1 MSNAKG
7 LDKPHAIQYGM
18 GLNTVMWV
26 FKPKNADPVLRI
38 AHRTKVT
45 APSVLP
51 GEVVVISHPDLDAV
65 AAESLV
71 RAKPSAV
78 INCAPFVT
86 GKYPNQGPDILL
98 SADVA
103 IFEADVNILEVATD
117 RSSCRIRDGVLEVT
131 GLDPIP
137 IRQLTRADVAS
148 SLSDARK
155 NLDCEL
161 DAFVRNT
168 MSYLGRDSE
177 RTLLLD
183 PVIPPDVKTD
193 FFDKPTVVAVRGN
206 RYREDLRLLANFF
219 ADAKPL
225 IIAVDGAADELISI
239 GLVPNVIL
247 GDMDSVSDRSLRC
260 GAELIVH
267 AYASNTQPVTA
278 PGAVR
283 CKSLGLPYMTFPVA
297 GTSEDAALL
306 LAYELGAK
314 LIVAVGTHTHMEDF
328 LDKGRKG
335 MASTFLV
342 RLKVGG
348 RLVDAKGVSSLM
360 SINQPMVPSLLV
372 LVLAALFPVV
382 VLLLLTPAGQILSRS
397 LVLVYKAFTA

>member
-1 MSNAKG
+1 MGELQKILSG
-7 LDKPHAIQYGM
+7 FRPHS
-18 GLNTVMWV
+18 T
-26 FKPKNADPVLRI
+26 DPIIRI

-45 APSVLP
+45 APTVLP
-51 GEVVVISHPDLDAV
+51 GEIVLIAHPDLDSV
-65 AAESLV
+65 AAEGLV
-71 RAKPSAV
+71 RAKPAAI

-86 GKYPNQGPDILL
+86 GKYPNQGPKVLL
-98 SADVA
+98 SAGIPIYESDT
-103 IFEADVNILEVATD
+103 NILHSIPD
-117 RSSCRIRDGVLEVT
+117 RSSGRFEASNLVVVGIGTFALKTVSEADINVL
-131 GLDPIP
+131 L
-137 IRQLTRADVAS
+137 AS
-148 SLSDARK
+148 ARE
-155 NLDCEL
+155 NLDSEL

-168 MSYLGRDSE
+168 LTYLERDSE

-183 PVIPPDVKTD
+183 PIIPPDVKTD
-193 FFDKPTVVAVRGN
+193 FFDKPAVVAVRGN

-225 IIAVDGAADELISI
+225 IIAVDGAADERLSI
-239 GLVPNVIL
+239 GLVPDVIL

-267 AYASNTQPVTA
+267 AYASSSQPVAA
-278 PGAVR
+278 PGASR
-283 CKSLGLPYMTFPVA
+283 CQSLGLPYMTFPVA

-328 LDKGRKG
+328 LDKGRRG

-342 RLKVGG
+342 RLKVGS

-360 SINQPMVPSLLV
+360 SMNQPIGPSLLL
-372 LVLAALFPVV
+372 LVSAALFPVI

-397 LVLVYKAFTA
+397 LLLVYKAFTA

>member
-1 MSNAKG
+1 
-7 LDKPHAIQYGM
+7 
-18 GLNTVMWV
+18 
-26 FKPKNADPVLRI
+26 
-38 AHRTKVT
+38 
-45 APSVLP
+45 VLP

-71 RAKPSAV
+71 RARPSAV

-98 SADVA
+98 GAGIP
-103 IFEADVNILEVATD
+103 IFEADVNILDVVVD
-117 RSSCRIRDGVLEVT
+117 RSTCRIQDGVLEVT
-131 GLDPIP
+131 GNDPFRLRHI
-137 IRQLTRADVAS
+137 TRSDVAL

-155 NLDCEL
+155 NLDSEL

-183 PVIPPDVKTD
+183 PVIPPDVKTN
-193 FFDKPTVVAVRGN
+193 FFDQPTVVAVRGN
-206 RYREDLRLLANFF
+206 RYREDLRLLARFF

-225 IIAVDGAADELISI
+225 IIAVDGAADELISM

-267 AYASNTQPVTA
+267 AYASTTQPVTA

-283 CKSLGLPYMTFPVA
+283 CQSLGLPYMTFPVA

-342 RLKVGG
+342 RLKVGS

-360 SINQPMVPSLLV
+360 SMNQPMVPSLLV
-372 LVLAALFPVV
+372 LVLAALFPVI

>member
-1 MSNAKG
+1 MLYNEKMG
-7 LDKPHAIQYGM
+7 ELQKMFGGFRPHNI
-18 GLNTVMWV
+18 
-26 FKPKNADPVLRI
+26 DPIIRI

-45 APSVLP
+45 APTVLP
-51 GEVVVISHPDLDAV
+51 GEIVLIAHPDLDSV
-65 AAESLV
+65 AAEGLV
-71 RAKPSAV
+71 RAKPAAI

-86 GKYPNQGPDILL
+86 GKYPNQGPKVLL
-98 SADVA
+98 SAGIPIYESDTNLLDS
-103 IFEADVNILEVATD
+103 IPD
-117 RSSCRIRDGVLEVT
+117 RSSGRFEASNLVVGGVGSFALRSVSEV
-131 GLDPIP
+131 DIN
-137 IRQLTRADVAS
+137 VALAS
-148 SLSDARK
+148 ARE
-155 NLDCEL
+155 NLDSEL

-168 MSYLGRDSE
+168 LTYLERDSE

-183 PVIPPDVKTD
+183 PIIPPDVKTD
-193 FFDKPTVVAVRGN
+193 FFDKPAVVAVRGN

-225 IIAVDGAADELISI
+225 IIAVDGAADELLSI
-239 GLVPNVIL
+239 GLVPDVIL

-267 AYASNTQPVTA
+267 AYASSSQPVAA
-278 PGAVR
+278 PGASR
-283 CKSLGLPYMTFPVA
+283 CQQLGLPFMTFPVA

-328 LDKGRKG
+328 LDKGRRG

-342 RLKVGG
+342 RLKVGS

-360 SINQPMVPSLLV
+360 SMNQPIGPSLLL
-372 LVLAALFPVV
+372 LVSAALFPVI

-397 LVLVYKAFTA
+397 LLLVYKAFTA

>member
-1 MSNAKG
+1 MGFLHKVMRF
-7 LDKPHAIQYGM
+7 LKPH
-18 GLNTVMWV
+18 
-26 FKPKNADPVLRI
+26 NAAPVLRI

-71 RAKPSAV
+71 RARPSAV

-98 SADVA
+98 AA
-103 IFEADVNILEVATD
+103 GIPIFEADVNIIDMVVD
-117 RSSCRIRDGVLEVT
+117 RSTCRIQDGVLEVT
-131 GLDPIP
+131 GSDPVRLRHI
-137 IRQLTRADVAS
+137 TRADVS
-148 SLSDARK
+148 LSLSDARK
-155 NLDCEL
+155 NLDSEL

-183 PVIPPDVKTD
+183 PVIPPDVKTN

-206 RYREDLRLLANFF
+206 RYREDLRLLARFF

-225 IIAVDGAADELISI
+225 IIAVDGAADELISM

-267 AYASNTQPVTA
+267 AYASNTHPVTA

-283 CKSLGLPYMTFPVA
+283 CQSLGLPYMTFPVA

-342 RLKVGG
+342 RLKVGSC
-348 RLVDAKGVSSLM
+348 LVDAKGVSSLM
-360 SINQPMVPSLLV
+360 SMNQPMLPSLLV
-372 LVLAALFPVV
+372 LVLAALFPVI
-382 VLLLLTPAGQILSRS
+382 VLLLLTPAGQIMSRS

>member
-1 MSNAKG
+1 MLYNDA
-7 LDKPHAIQYGM
+7 M
-18 GLNTVMWV
+18 GELQKILSGFRPQNI
-26 FKPKNADPVLRI
+26 DPVIRI

-45 APSVLP
+45 APTVLA
-51 GEVVVISHPDLDAV
+51 GEIVVIGHPDLDSV
-65 AAESLV
+65 AAEGLV
-71 RAKPSAV
+71 RVRPSAI

-86 GKYPNQGPDILL
+86 GKYPNQGPVVLL
-98 SADVA
+98 SAG
-103 IFEADVNILEVATD
+103 IPLFESDRNILESIPD
-117 RSSCRIRDGVLEVT
+117 RSRGRIEADNLVVGGTGSFALRSVSEVDIN
-131 GLDPIP
+131 LA
-137 IRQLTRADVAS
+137 LAN
-148 SLSDARK
+148 ARE
-155 NLDCEL
+155 NLDSEL

-168 MSYLGRDSE
+168 LTYLERDSE

-193 FFDKPTVVAVRGN
+193 FFDKPTVVAVRGS

-225 IIAVDGAADELISI
+225 IIAVDGAADELISM
-239 GLVPNVIL
+239 GLVPHVIL

-267 AYASNTQPVTA
+267 AYASTSEPVAA
-278 PGAVR
+278 PGALR
-283 CKSLGLPYMTFPVA
+283 CQQLGLPYMTFPVA

-328 LDKGRKG
+328 LDKGRGG

-342 RLKVGG
+342 RLKVGN

-360 SINQPMVPSLLV
+360 SMNQPIGPSLLL
-372 LVLAALFPVV
+372 LVSAALFPVV

-397 LVLVYKAFTA
+397 LLLVYKAFTA

>member
-1 MSNAKG
+1 MLYNESMGELKKILNG
-7 LDKPHAIQYGM
+7 FRPHS
-18 GLNTVMWV
+18 T
-26 FKPKNADPVLRI
+26 DPVIRI

-45 APSVLP
+45 APTVLP
-51 GEVVVISHPDLDAV
+51 GEIVLIAHADLDSV
-65 AAESLV
+65 AAEGLA
-71 RAKPSAV
+71 RAKPSAI
-78 INCAPFVT
+78 INCSPFVT
-86 GKYPNQGPDILL
+86 GKYPNQGPKVLL
-98 SADVA
+98 SAGIP
-103 IFEADVNILEVATD
+103 IFESDTNILDSIPD
-117 RSSCRIRDGVLEVT
+117 RSSGRFEASHLVVSGIGSFALRSVSEV
-131 GLDPIP
+131 DIN
-137 IRQLTRADVAS
+137 VALAS
-148 SLSDARK
+148 ARE
-155 NLDCEL
+155 NLDSEL

-168 MSYLGRDSE
+168 LTYLERDSE

-183 PVIPPDVKTD
+183 PIIPPDVKTD
-193 FFDKPTVVAVRGN
+193 FFDKPVVVAVRGN

-225 IIAVDGAADELISI
+225 IIAVDGAADELLSI
-239 GLVPNVIL
+239 GLVPDVIL

-267 AYASNTQPVTA
+267 AYASSSQPVAA
-278 PGAVR
+278 PGASR
-283 CKSLGLPYMTFPVA
+283 CQQLGLPFMTFPVA

-328 LDKGRKG
+328 LDKGRRG

-342 RLKVGG
+342 RLKVGS

-360 SINQPMVPSLLV
+360 SMNQPIGPSLLL
-372 LVLAALFPVV
+372 LVSAALFPVI

-397 LVLVYKAFTA
+397 LLLVYKAFTA

>member
-1 MSNAKG
+1 MG
-7 LDKPHAIQYGM
+7 LLHKVKRFLKPH
-18 GLNTVMWV
+18 
-26 FKPKNADPVLRI
+26 NAAPVLRI

-71 RAKPSAV
+71 RARPSAV

-98 SADVA
+98 GAGIP
-103 IFEADVNILEVATD
+103 IFEADVNILDVVVD
-117 RSSCRIRDGVLEVT
+117 RSTCRIQDGVLEVT
-131 GLDPIP
+131 GNDPFRLRHI
-137 IRQLTRADVAS
+137 TRSDVAL

-155 NLDCEL
+155 NLDSEL

-183 PVIPPDVKTD
+183 PVIPPDVKTN
-193 FFDKPTVVAVRGN
+193 FFDQPTVVAVRGN
-206 RYREDLRLLANFF
+206 RYREDLRLLARFF

-225 IIAVDGAADELISI
+225 IIAVDGAADELISM

-267 AYASNTQPVTA
+267 AYASTTQPVTA

-283 CKSLGLPYMTFPVA
+283 CQSLGLPYMTFPVA

-342 RLKVGG
+342 RLKVGS

-360 SINQPMVPSLLV
+360 SMNQPMVPSLLV
-372 LVLAALFPVV
+372 LVLAALFPVI

>member
-1 MSNAKG
+1 MLYNTA
-7 LDKPHAIQYGM
+7 M
-18 GLNTVMWV
+18 GVMQKVMV
-26 FKPKNADPVLRI
+26 FFRASSTGPTIRI

-45 APSVLP
+45 APTVKA
-51 GEVVVISHPDLDAV
+51 GEVVIISHADLDSV
-65 AAESLV
+65 AAESLC

-78 INCAPFVT
+78 INCSKFIT
-86 GKYPNQGPDILL
+86 GKYPNQGPSILL
-98 SADVA
+98 DAGIP
-103 IFEADVNILEVATD
+103 IFESDCNLLDIVPDRASGRVDSYDLIVNGLGRFAIRELSTDDV
-117 RSSCRIRDGVLEVT
+117 
-131 GLDPIP
+131 
-137 IRQLTRADVAS
+137 
-148 SLSDARK
+148 SLALCHARE
-155 NLDCEL
+155 NLDSEL

-168 MSYLGRDSE
+168 LSYLERDTE

-183 PVIPPDVKTD
+183 PIIPPDVKTN
-193 FFDKPTVVAVRGN
+193 FFDNPVVVAVRGN

-219 ADAKPL
+219 ADARPL
-225 IIAVDGAADELISI
+225 IIAVDGAADELLSI

-247 GDMDSVSDRSLRC
+247 GDMDSVSDKALRC

-267 AYASNTQPVTA
+267 AYASTSQPVTA

-283 CKSLGLPYMTFPVA
+283 CQNLGLRYMTFPVA

-306 LAYELGAK
+306 LAYEMGAK

-335 MASTFLV
+335 MSSTFLV
-342 RLKVGG
+342 RLKVGS

-360 SINQPMVPSLLV
+360 SMNQPVVPSILF
-372 LVLAALFPVV
+372 LVLAAMFPIA
-382 VLLLLTPAGQILSRS
+382 VLLILTPAGQILSRS

>member
-1 MSNAKG
+1 MLYNESMGELQKIFG
-7 LDKPHAIQYGM
+7 GFRPH
-18 GLNTVMWV
+18 NT
-26 FKPKNADPVLRI
+26 DPVIRI

-45 APSVLP
+45 APTVLP
-51 GEVVVISHPDLDAV
+51 GEIVLIAHPDLDSV
-65 AAESLV
+65 AAEGLV
-71 RAKPSAV
+71 RAKPSAI

-86 GKYPNQGPDILL
+86 GKYPNQGPKVLL
-98 SADVA
+98 SAGIPIYESDS
-103 IFEADVNILEVATD
+103 NILDSIPD
-117 RSSCRIRDGVLEVT
+117 RSSGRFEASNLVVAGIGSFALRSVTEV
-131 GLDPIP
+131 DIN
-137 IRQLTRADVAS
+137 VA
-148 SLSDARK
+148 LACARE
-155 NLDCEL
+155 NLDSEL
-161 DAFVRNT
+161 DSFVRNT
-168 MSYLGRDSE
+168 LTYLERDSE

-183 PVIPPDVKTD
+183 SIIPPDVKTD
-193 FFDKPTVVAVRGN
+193 FFDKPAVVAVRGN

-225 IIAVDGAADELISI
+225 IIAVDGAADELLSI
-239 GLVPNVIL
+239 GLVPDVIL

-267 AYASNTQPVTA
+267 AYASSSQPVAA
-278 PGAVR
+278 PGASR
-283 CKSLGLPYMTFPVA
+283 CQQLGLPFMTFPVA

-328 LDKGRKG
+328 LDKGRRG

-342 RLKVGG
+342 RLKVGS

-360 SINQPMVPSLLV
+360 SMNQPIGPSLLL
-372 LVLAALFPVV
+372 LVSAALFPVI

-397 LVLVYKAFTA
+397 LLLVYKAFTA

>member
-1 MSNAKG
+1 MLYNESMGELQKIFG
-7 LDKPHAIQYGM
+7 GFRPHS
-18 GLNTVMWV
+18 T
-26 FKPKNADPVLRI
+26 DPVIRI

-45 APSVLP
+45 APTVLP
-51 GEVVVISHPDLDAV
+51 GEIVLIAHPDLDSV
-65 AAESLV
+65 AAEGLV
-71 RAKPSAV
+71 RAKPSAI

-86 GKYPNQGPDILL
+86 GKYPNQGPKVLL
-98 SADVA
+98 SAGIPIYESDS
-103 IFEADVNILEVATD
+103 NILDSIPD
-117 RSSCRIRDGVLEVT
+117 RSSGRFEASNLVVAGIGSFALRSVT
-131 GLDPIP
+131 
-137 IRQLTRADVAS
+137 DVDINVA
-148 SLSDARK
+148 LACARE
-155 NLDCEL
+155 NLDSEL
-161 DAFVRNT
+161 DSFVRNT
-168 MSYLGRDSE
+168 LTYLERDSE

-183 PVIPPDVKTD
+183 PIIPPDVKTD
-193 FFDKPTVVAVRGN
+193 FFDKPAVVAVRGN

-225 IIAVDGAADELISI
+225 IIAVDGAADELLSI
-239 GLVPNVIL
+239 GLVPDVIL

-267 AYASNTQPVTA
+267 AYASSSQPVAA
-278 PGAVR
+278 PGASR
-283 CKSLGLPYMTFPVA
+283 CQQLGLPFMTFPVA

-328 LDKGRKG
+328 LDKGRRG

-342 RLKVGG
+342 RLKVGS

-360 SINQPMVPSLLV
+360 SMNQPIGPSLLL
-372 LVLAALFPVV
+372 LVSAALFPVI

-397 LVLVYKAFTA
+397 LLLVYKAFTA

>member
-1 MSNAKG
+1 MG
-7 LDKPHAIQYGM
+7 LLHKVKRFLKPH
-18 GLNTVMWV
+18 
-26 FKPKNADPVLRI
+26 NAAPVLRI

-45 APSVLP
+45 APSLLP

-71 RAKPSAV
+71 RARPSAV

-98 SADVA
+98 GAGIP
-103 IFEADVNILEVATD
+103 IFEADVNILDVVVD
-117 RSSCRIRDGVLEVT
+117 RSTCRIQDGVLEVT
-131 GLDPIP
+131 GNDPF
-137 IRQLTRADVAS
+137 QLRHITPADVAL

-155 NLDCEL
+155 NLDSEL

-183 PVIPPDVKTD
+183 PVIPPDVKTN
-193 FFDKPTVVAVRGN
+193 FFDQPTVVAVRGN
-206 RYREDLRLLANFF
+206 RYREDLRLLARFF

-225 IIAVDGAADELISI
+225 IIAVDGAADELISM

-283 CKSLGLPYMTFPVA
+283 CQSLGLPYMTFPVA

-342 RLKVGG
+342 RLKVGS

-360 SINQPMVPSLLV
+360 SMNQPMVPSLLV
-372 LVLAALFPVV
+372 LVLAALFPVI

>member
-1 MSNAKG
+1 MFG
-7 LDKPHAIQYGM
+7 GFRPHNI
-18 GLNTVMWV
+18 
-26 FKPKNADPVLRI
+26 DPIIRI

-45 APSVLP
+45 APTVLP
-51 GEVVVISHPDLDAV
+51 GEIVLIAHPDLDSV
-65 AAESLV
+65 AAEGLV
-71 RAKPSAV
+71 RAKPSAI

-86 GKYPNQGPDILL
+86 GKYPNQGPKVLL
-98 SADVA
+98 SAGIPIYESDT
-103 IFEADVNILEVATD
+103 NILDSIPD
-117 RSSCRIRDGVLEVT
+117 RSSGRFEASYLVVGGVGSFALRSVSEV
-131 GLDPIP
+131 DIN
-137 IRQLTRADVAS
+137 VALAS
-148 SLSDARK
+148 ARE
-155 NLDCEL
+155 NLDSEL

-168 MSYLGRDSE
+168 LTYLERDSE

-183 PVIPPDVKTD
+183 PIIPPDVKTD
-193 FFDKPTVVAVRGN
+193 FFDKPAVVAVRGN

-225 IIAVDGAADELISI
+225 IIAVDGAADELLSI
-239 GLVPNVIL
+239 GLVPDVIL

-267 AYASNTQPVTA
+267 AYASSSQPVAA
-278 PGAVR
+278 PGASR
-283 CKSLGLPYMTFPVA
+283 CQQLGLPFMTFPVA

-328 LDKGRKG
+328 LDKGRRG

-342 RLKVGG
+342 RLKVGS

-360 SINQPMVPSLLV
+360 SMNQPIGPSLLL
-372 LVLAALFPVV
+372 LVSAALFPVI

-397 LVLVYKAFTA
+397 LLLVYKAFTA

>member
-1 MSNAKG
+1 MLYN
-7 LDKPHAIQYGM
+7 DGM
-18 GLNTVMWV
+18 GEFQKILSGFRPHNI
-26 FKPKNADPVLRI
+26 DPVIRI

-45 APSVLP
+45 APTVLA
-51 GEVVVISHPDLDAV
+51 GEIVVIAHPDLDSV
-65 AAESLV
+65 AAEGLV
-71 RAKPSAV
+71 RVKPSAI

-86 GKYPNQGPDILL
+86 GKYPNQGPVVLL
-98 SADVA
+98 SAG
-103 IFEADVNILEVATD
+103 IPLFESDRNILESIPD
-117 RSSCRIRDGVLEVT
+117 RSCGRIEANNLVVGGTGSFALRCVSELEINHA
-131 GLDPIP
+131 LANA
-137 IRQLTRADVAS
+137 RQ
-148 SLSDARK
+148 
-155 NLDCEL
+155 NLDSEL

-168 MSYLGRDSE
+168 LTYLERDSE

-219 ADAKPL
+219 ADAKPR
-225 IIAVDGAADELISI
+225 IIAVDGAADELISM
-239 GLVPNVIL
+239 GLVPHVIL

-267 AYASNTQPVTA
+267 AYASTSEPVAA
-278 PGAVR
+278 PGALR
-283 CKSLGLPYMTFPVA
+283 CQQLGLAYMTFPVA

-328 LDKGRKG
+328 LDKGRGG

-342 RLKVGG
+342 RLKVGN

-360 SINQPMVPSLLV
+360 SMNQPIGPSLLL
-372 LVLAALFPVV
+372 LVSAALFPVV

-397 LVLVYKAFTA
+397 LLLVYKAFTA

>member
-1 MSNAKG
+1 MLYNESMGELQKIRSG
-7 LDKPHAIQYGM
+7 FRPHS
-18 GLNTVMWV
+18 T
-26 FKPKNADPVLRI
+26 DPIIRI

-45 APSVLP
+45 APTVLP
-51 GEVVVISHPDLDAV
+51 GEIVLIAHPDLDSV
-65 AAESLV
+65 AAEGLV
-71 RAKPSAV
+71 RAKPAAI
-78 INCAPFVT
+78 INCAPCVT
-86 GKYPNQGPDILL
+86 GKYPNQGPKVRLAAGIPIYESDT
-98 SADVA
+98 
-103 IFEADVNILEVATD
+103 NILDSIPD
-117 RSSCRIRDGVLEVT
+117 RSSGRFEASNLVVGGIGTFALKSVSEADINVL
-131 GLDPIP
+131 L
-137 IRQLTRADVAS
+137 AS
-148 SLSDARK
+148 ARE
-155 NLDCEL
+155 NLDSEL

-168 MSYLGRDSE
+168 LTYLERDSE

-183 PVIPPDVKTD
+183 PIIPPDVKTD
-193 FFDKPTVVAVRGN
+193 FFDKPAVVAVRGN

-225 IIAVDGAADELISI
+225 IIAVDGAADELLSI
-239 GLVPNVIL
+239 GLVPDVIL

-267 AYASNTQPVTA
+267 AYASSSQPVAA
-278 PGAVR
+278 PGASR
-283 CKSLGLPYMTFPVA
+283 CQQLGLPFMTFPVA

-328 LDKGRKG
+328 LDKGRRG

-342 RLKVGG
+342 RLKVGS

-360 SINQPMVPSLLV
+360 SMNQPIGPSLLL
-372 LVLAALFPVV
+372 LVSAALFPVI

-397 LVLVYKAFTA
+397 LLLVYKAFTA

>member
-1 MSNAKG
+1 MLYNDA
-7 LDKPHAIQYGM
+7 M
-18 GLNTVMWV
+18 GELQKILSGFRPQNI
-26 FKPKNADPVLRI
+26 DPVIRI

-45 APSVLP
+45 APTVLA
-51 GEVVVISHPDLDAV
+51 GEIVVIGHPDLDSV
-65 AAESLV
+65 AAEGLV
-71 RAKPSAV
+71 RVRPSAI

-86 GKYPNQGPDILL
+86 GKYPNQGPSVLL
-98 SADVA
+98 SAG
-103 IFEADVNILEVATD
+103 IPLFECDRNILESIPD
-117 RSSCRIRDGVLEVT
+117 RSYGRIEADNLVVGGTGSFALRSVSEVDIN
-131 GLDPIP
+131 LA
-137 IRQLTRADVAS
+137 LAN
-148 SLSDARK
+148 ARE
-155 NLDCEL
+155 NLDSEL

-168 MSYLGRDSE
+168 LTYLERDSE

-193 FFDKPTVVAVRGN
+193 FFDKPTVVAVRGS

-225 IIAVDGAADELISI
+225 IIAVDGAADELISM
-239 GLVPNVIL
+239 GLVPHVIL

-267 AYASNTQPVTA
+267 AYASTSEPVAA
-278 PGAVR
+278 PGALR
-283 CKSLGLPYMTFPVA
+283 CQQLGLPYMTFPVA

-328 LDKGRKG
+328 LDKGRGG

-342 RLKVGG
+342 RLKVGN

-360 SINQPMVPSLLV
+360 SMNQPIGPSLLL
-372 LVLAALFPVV
+372 LVSAALFPVV

-397 LVLVYKAFTA
+397 LLLVYKAFTA

>member
-1 MSNAKG
+1 MLYNES
-7 LDKPHAIQYGM
+7 M
-18 GLNTVMWV
+18 GELQKIFSGFRPRST
-26 FKPKNADPVLRI
+26 DPIIRI

-45 APSVLP
+45 APTVLP
-51 GEVVVISHPDLDAV
+51 GEIVLIAHPDLDSV
-65 AAESLV
+65 AAEGLV
-71 RAKPSAV
+71 RAKPAAV

-86 GKYPNQGPDILL
+86 GKYPNQGPLVLL
-98 SADVA
+98 SAGIPLYESDT
-103 IFEADVNILEVATD
+103 NILDSIPD
-117 RSSCRIRDGVLEVT
+117 RSSGRFEASNLVVGGIGTFALKTVSEADINVL
-131 GLDPIP
+131 L
-137 IRQLTRADVAS
+137 AS
-148 SLSDARK
+148 ARE
-155 NLDCEL
+155 NLDSEL

-168 MSYLGRDSE
+168 LTYLERDSE

-183 PVIPPDVKTD
+183 PIIPPDVKTD
-193 FFDKPTVVAVRGN
+193 FFDKPAVVAVRGN

-225 IIAVDGAADELISI
+225 IIAVDGAADELLSI
-239 GLVPNVIL
+239 GLVPDVIL

-267 AYASNTQPVTA
+267 AYASSSQPVTA
-278 PGAVR
+278 PGASR
-283 CKSLGLPYMTFPVA
+283 CQQLGLPFLTFPVA

-328 LDKGRKG
+328 LDKGRRG

-342 RLKVGG
+342 RLKVGS

-360 SINQPMVPSLLV
+360 SMNQPIGPSLLL
-372 LVLAALFPVV
+372 LVSAALFPVI

-397 LVLVYKAFTA
+397 LLLVYKAFTA

>member
-1 MSNAKG
+1 MLYNESMGELQKIFG
-7 LDKPHAIQYGM
+7 GFRPH
-18 GLNTVMWV
+18 NT
-26 FKPKNADPVLRI
+26 DPVIRI

-45 APSVLP
+45 APTVLP
-51 GEVVVISHPDLDAV
+51 GEIVLIAHPDLDSV
-65 AAESLV
+65 AAEGLV
-71 RAKPSAV
+71 RAKPSAI

-86 GKYPNQGPDILL
+86 GKYPNQGPKVLL
-98 SADVA
+98 SAGIPIYESDS
-103 IFEADVNILEVATD
+103 NILDSIPD
-117 RSSCRIRDGVLEVT
+117 RSSGRFEASNLVVAGIGSFALRSVTEV
-131 GLDPIP
+131 DIN
-137 IRQLTRADVAS
+137 VA
-148 SLSDARK
+148 LACARE
-155 NLDCEL
+155 NLDSEL
-161 DAFVRNT
+161 DSFVRNT
-168 MSYLGRDSE
+168 LTYLERDSE

-183 PVIPPDVKTD
+183 PIIPPDVKTD
-193 FFDKPTVVAVRGN
+193 FFDKPAVVAVRGN

-225 IIAVDGAADELISI
+225 IIAVDGAADELLSI
-239 GLVPNVIL
+239 GLVPDVIL

-267 AYASNTQPVTA
+267 AYASSSQPVAA
-278 PGAVR
+278 PGASR
-283 CKSLGLPYMTFPVA
+283 CQQLGLPFMTFPVA

-328 LDKGRKG
+328 LDKGRRG

-342 RLKVGG
+342 RLKVGS

-360 SINQPMVPSLLV
+360 SMNQPIGPSLLL
-372 LVLAALFPVV
+372 LVSAALFPVI

-397 LVLVYKAFTA
+397 LLLVYKAFTA

>member
-1 MSNAKG
+1 MLYNESMGELQKIFSG
-7 LDKPHAIQYGM
+7 FRPHS
-18 GLNTVMWV
+18 T
-26 FKPKNADPVLRI
+26 DPIIRI

-45 APSVLP
+45 APTVLP
-51 GEVVVISHPDLDAV
+51 GEIVLIAHPDLDSV
-65 AAESLV
+65 AAEGLV
-71 RAKPSAV
+71 RAKPAAI

-86 GKYPNQGPDILL
+86 GKYPNQGPKVLL
-98 SADVA
+98 SAGIPIYESDT
-103 IFEADVNILEVATD
+103 NILDSIPD
-117 RSSCRIRDGVLEVT
+117 RSSGRFEASNLVVGGIGTFALKSVSEADINVL
-131 GLDPIP
+131 L
-137 IRQLTRADVAS
+137 AS
-148 SLSDARK
+148 ARE
-155 NLDCEL
+155 NLDSEL

-168 MSYLGRDSE
+168 LTYLERDSE

-183 PVIPPDVKTD
+183 PIIPPDVKTD
-193 FFDKPTVVAVRGN
+193 FFDKPAVVAVRGN

-225 IIAVDGAADELISI
+225 IIAVDGAADELLSI
-239 GLVPNVIL
+239 GLVPDVIL

-267 AYASNTQPVTA
+267 AYASSSQPVAA
-278 PGAVR
+278 PGASR
-283 CKSLGLPYMTFPVA
+283 CQQLGLPFMTFPVA

-328 LDKGRKG
+328 LDKGRRG

-342 RLKVGG
+342 RLKVGS

-360 SINQPMVPSLLV
+360 SMNQPIGPSLLL
-372 LVLAALFPVV
+372 LVSAALFPVI

-397 LVLVYKAFTA
+397 LLLVYKAFTA

>member
-1 MSNAKG
+1 MLYNTA
-7 LDKPHAIQYGM
+7 M
-18 GLNTVMWV
+18 GLNMFMRV
-26 FKPKNADPVLRI
+26 FKPKSADPLLRI

-98 SADVA
+98 AADVA
-103 IFEADVNILEVATD
+103 IFEADVNILELAMD
-117 RSSCRIRDGVLEVT
+117 RSTCRIRDGVLEVN
-131 GLDPIP
+131 GIEPIP
-137 IRQLTRADVAS
+137 IRQLTGEDIAS

-155 NLDCEL
+155 NLDSEL

-183 PVIPPDVKTD
+183 PVIPPDVKTN
-193 FFDKPTVVAVRGN
+193 FFDKPAVVAVRGS

-283 CKSLGLPYMTFPVA
+283 CKGLGLPYMTFPVA

-342 RLKVGG
+342 RLKVGS

-360 SINQPMVPSLLV
+360 SMNQPMVPSLLV

>member
-1 MSNAKG
+1 MLYNEKMG
-7 LDKPHAIQYGM
+7 ELQKMFGGFRPHNI
-18 GLNTVMWV
+18 
-26 FKPKNADPVLRI
+26 DPIIRI

-45 APSVLP
+45 APTVLP
-51 GEVVVISHPDLDAV
+51 GEIVLIAHPDLDSV
-65 AAESLV
+65 AAEGLV
-71 RAKPSAV
+71 RAKPSAI

-86 GKYPNQGPDILL
+86 GKYPNQGPKVLL
-98 SADVA
+98 SAGIPIYESDT
-103 IFEADVNILEVATD
+103 NILDSIPD
-117 RSSCRIRDGVLEVT
+117 RSSGRFEASYLVVGGVGSFALRSVSEV
-131 GLDPIP
+131 DIN
-137 IRQLTRADVAS
+137 VALAS
-148 SLSDARK
+148 ARE
-155 NLDCEL
+155 NLDSEL

-168 MSYLGRDSE
+168 LTYLERDSE

-183 PVIPPDVKTD
+183 PIIPPDVKTD
-193 FFDKPTVVAVRGN
+193 FFDKPAVVAVRGN

-225 IIAVDGAADELISI
+225 IIAVDGAADELLSI
-239 GLVPNVIL
+239 GLVPDVIL

-267 AYASNTQPVTA
+267 AYASSSQPVAA
-278 PGAVR
+278 PGASR
-283 CKSLGLPYMTFPVA
+283 CQQLGLPFMTFPVA

-328 LDKGRKG
+328 LDKGRRG

-342 RLKVGG
+342 RLKVGS

-360 SINQPMVPSLLV
+360 SMNQPIGPSLLL
-372 LVLAALFPVV
+372 LVSAALFPVI

-397 LVLVYKAFTA
+397 LLLVYKAFTA

>member
-1 MSNAKG
+1 MLYNESMGELQKIFGG
-7 LDKPHAIQYGM
+7 LRPH
-18 GLNTVMWV
+18 NT
-26 FKPKNADPVLRI
+26 DPVIRI

-45 APSVLP
+45 APTVLP
-51 GEVVVISHPDLDAV
+51 GEIVLIAHPDLDSV
-65 AAESLV
+65 AAEGLV
-71 RAKPSAV
+71 RAKPSAI

-86 GKYPNQGPDILL
+86 GKYPNQGPKVLL
-98 SADVA
+98 SAGIPIYESDS
-103 IFEADVNILEVATD
+103 NILDSIPD
-117 RSSCRIRDGVLEVT
+117 RSSGRFEASNLVVAGIGSFALRSVTEV
-131 GLDPIP
+131 DIN
-137 IRQLTRADVAS
+137 VA
-148 SLSDARK
+148 LACARE
-155 NLDCEL
+155 NLDSEL
-161 DAFVRNT
+161 DSFVRNT
-168 MSYLGRDSE
+168 LTYLERDSE

-183 PVIPPDVKTD
+183 PIIPPDVKTD
-193 FFDKPTVVAVRGN
+193 FFDKPAVVAVRGN

-225 IIAVDGAADELISI
+225 IIAVDGAADELLSI
-239 GLVPNVIL
+239 GLVPDVIL

-267 AYASNTQPVTA
+267 AYASSSQPVAA
-278 PGAVR
+278 PGASR
-283 CKSLGLPYMTFPVA
+283 CQQLGLPFMTFPVA

-328 LDKGRKG
+328 LDKGRRG

-342 RLKVGG
+342 RLKVGS

-360 SINQPMVPSLLV
+360 SMNQPIGPSLLL
-372 LVLAALFPVV
+372 LVSAALFPVI

-397 LVLVYKAFTA
+397 LLLVYKAFTA

>member
-1 MSNAKG
+1 MLYNG
-7 LDKPHAIQYGM
+7 LMVSLRKLM
-18 GLNTVMWV
+18 GDLRHQ
-26 FKPKNADPVLRI
+26 PADPLIRI
-38 AHRTKVT
+38 AHRTKAT
-45 APSVLP
+45 APTVLP
-51 GEVVVISHPDLDAV
+51 GEIVVICHPDLDAV

-71 RAKPSAV
+71 RAKPGAV
-78 INCAPFVT
+78 INCAAFVT
-86 GKYPNQGPDILL
+86 GKYPNQGPEILL
-98 SADVA
+98 NAGIHV
-103 IFEADVNILEVATD
+103 FECDINILESVVD
-117 RSSCRIRDGVLEVT
+117 RTTCRIDGNVLHVSGQSKYPLRRIT
-131 GLDPIP
+131 AAAI
-137 IRQLTRADVAS
+137 AAS
-148 SLSDARK
+148 LIDARK
-155 NLDCEL
+155 NLDSEL
-161 DAFVRNT
+161 DSFVRNT
-168 MSYLGRDSE
+168 LSYLERDSE

-183 PVIPPDVKTD
+183 PVIPPDLKTD

-219 ADAKPL
+219 ADTKPL
-225 IIAVDGAADELISI
+225 IIAVDGAADELLSI

-267 AYASNTQPVTA
+267 AYASTSQPVTA
-278 PGAVR
+278 PGAIR
-283 CKSLGLPYMTFPVA
+283 CQSLGLSYMTFPVA

-328 LDKGRKG
+328 LDKGRRG

-342 RLKVGG
+342 RLKVGN

-360 SINQPMVPSLLV
+360 SMNQPIGPSLLL
-372 LVLAALFPVV
+372 LVSAALFPVI

>member
-1 MSNAKG
+1 MLYNESMGELQKIFSG
-7 LDKPHAIQYGM
+7 FRPHS
-18 GLNTVMWV
+18 T
-26 FKPKNADPVLRI
+26 DPIIRI

-45 APSVLP
+45 APTILP
-51 GEVVVISHPDLDAV
+51 GEIVLIAHPDLDSV
-65 AAESLV
+65 AAEGLV
-71 RAKPSAV
+71 RAKPAAI

-86 GKYPNQGPDILL
+86 GKYPNQGPKVLL
-98 SADVA
+98 SAG
-103 IFEADVNILEVATD
+103 IPLYESEMNILDSIPD
-117 RSSCRIRDGVLEVT
+117 RSSGRFEATNLVVGGIGTFALKSVSEADINVL
-131 GLDPIP
+131 L
-137 IRQLTRADVAS
+137 AS
-148 SLSDARK
+148 ARE
-155 NLDCEL
+155 NLDSEL

-168 MSYLGRDSE
+168 LTYLERDSE

-183 PVIPPDVKTD
+183 PIIPPDVKTD
-193 FFDKPTVVAVRGN
+193 FFDKPAVVAVRGN

-225 IIAVDGAADELISI
+225 IIAVDGAADELLSI
-239 GLVPNVIL
+239 GLVPDVIL

-267 AYASNTQPVTA
+267 AYASSSQPVAA
-278 PGAVR
+278 PGASR
-283 CKSLGLPYMTFPVA
+283 CQSLGLPYMTFPVA

-328 LDKGRKG
+328 LDKGRRG

-342 RLKVGG
+342 RLKVGS

-360 SINQPMVPSLLV
+360 SMNQPIGPSLLL
-372 LVLAALFPVV
+372 LVSAALFPVI

-397 LVLVYKAFTA
+397 LLLVYKAFTA

>member
-1 MSNAKG
+1 MLYNESMGDLQKIFGG
-7 LDKPHAIQYGM
+7 LRPH
-18 GLNTVMWV
+18 NT
-26 FKPKNADPVLRI
+26 DPVIRI

-45 APSVLP
+45 APTVLP
-51 GEVVVISHPDLDAV
+51 GEIVLIAHPDLDSV
-65 AAESLV
+65 AAEGLV
-71 RAKPSAV
+71 RAKPSAI

-86 GKYPNQGPDILL
+86 GKYPNQGPKVLL
-98 SADVA
+98 SAGIPIYESDS
-103 IFEADVNILEVATD
+103 NILDSIPD
-117 RSSCRIRDGVLEVT
+117 RSSGRFEASNLVVAGIGSFALRSVTEV
-131 GLDPIP
+131 DIN
-137 IRQLTRADVAS
+137 VALAS
-148 SLSDARK
+148 ARE
-155 NLDCEL
+155 NLDSEL
-161 DAFVRNT
+161 DSFVRNT
-168 MSYLGRDSE
+168 LTYLERDSE

-183 PVIPPDVKTD
+183 PIIPPDVKTD
-193 FFDKPTVVAVRGN
+193 FFDKPAVVAVRGN

-225 IIAVDGAADELISI
+225 IIAVDGAADELLSI
-239 GLVPNVIL
+239 GLVPDVIL

-267 AYASNTQPVTA
+267 AYASSSQPVAA
-278 PGAVR
+278 PGASR
-283 CKSLGLPYMTFPVA
+283 CQQLGLPFMTFPVA

-328 LDKGRKG
+328 LDKGRRG

-342 RLKVGG
+342 RLKVGS

-360 SINQPMVPSLLV
+360 SMNQPIGPSLLL
-372 LVLAALFPVV
+372 LVSAALFPVI

-397 LVLVYKAFTA
+397 LLLVYKAFTA

>member
-1 MSNAKG
+1 MGELQKIFGG
-7 LDKPHAIQYGM
+7 LRPH
-18 GLNTVMWV
+18 NT
-26 FKPKNADPVLRI
+26 DPVIRI

-45 APSVLP
+45 APTVLP
-51 GEVVVISHPDLDAV
+51 GEIVLIAHPDLDSV
-65 AAESLV
+65 AAEGLV
-71 RAKPSAV
+71 RAKPSAI

-86 GKYPNQGPDILL
+86 GKYPNQGPKVLL
-98 SADVA
+98 SAGIPIYESDS
-103 IFEADVNILEVATD
+103 NILDSIPD
-117 RSSCRIRDGVLEVT
+117 RSSGRFEASNLVVAGIGSFALRSVTEV
-131 GLDPIP
+131 DIN
-137 IRQLTRADVAS
+137 VALAS
-148 SLSDARK
+148 ARE
-155 NLDCEL
+155 NLDSEL
-161 DAFVRNT
+161 DSFVRNT
-168 MSYLGRDSE
+168 LTYLERDSE

-183 PVIPPDVKTD
+183 PIIPPDVKTD
-193 FFDKPTVVAVRGN
+193 FFDKPAVVAVRGN

-225 IIAVDGAADELISI
+225 IIAVDGAADELLSI
-239 GLVPNVIL
+239 GLVPDVIL

-267 AYASNTQPVTA
+267 AYASSSQPVAA
-278 PGAVR
+278 PGASR
-283 CKSLGLPYMTFPVA
+283 CQQLGLPFMTFPVA

-342 RLKVGG
+342 RLKVGS

-360 SINQPMVPSLLV
+360 SMNQPIGPSLLL
-372 LVLAALFPVV
+372 LVSAALFPVI

-397 LVLVYKAFTA
+397 LLLVYKAFTA

>member
-1 MSNAKG
+1 MGELQKMFG
-7 LDKPHAIQYGM
+7 GFRPHNI
-18 GLNTVMWV
+18 
-26 FKPKNADPVLRI
+26 DPIIRI

-45 APSVLP
+45 APTVLP
-51 GEVVVISHPDLDAV
+51 GEIVLIAHPDLDSV
-65 AAESLV
+65 AAEGLV
-71 RAKPSAV
+71 RAKPAAI

-86 GKYPNQGPDILL
+86 GKYPNQGPKVLL
-98 SADVA
+98 SAGIPIYESDTNLLDS
-103 IFEADVNILEVATD
+103 IPD
-117 RSSCRIRDGVLEVT
+117 RSSGRFEASNLVVGGVGSFALRSVSEV
-131 GLDPIP
+131 DIN
-137 IRQLTRADVAS
+137 VALAS
-148 SLSDARK
+148 ARE
-155 NLDCEL
+155 NLDSEL

-168 MSYLGRDSE
+168 LTYLERDSE

-183 PVIPPDVKTD
+183 PIIPPDVKTD
-193 FFDKPTVVAVRGN
+193 FFDKPAVVAVRGN

-225 IIAVDGAADELISI
+225 IIAVDGAADELLSI
-239 GLVPNVIL
+239 GLVPDVIL

-267 AYASNTQPVTA
+267 AYASSSQPVAA
-278 PGAVR
+278 PGASR
-283 CKSLGLPYMTFPVA
+283 CQQLGLPFMTFPVA

-328 LDKGRKG
+328 LDKGRRG

-342 RLKVGG
+342 RLKVGS

-360 SINQPMVPSLLV
+360 SMNQPIGPSLLL
-372 LVLAALFPVV
+372 LVSAALFPVI

-397 LVLVYKAFTA
+397 LLLVYKAFTA

>member
-1 MSNAKG
+1 MLYNEKMG
-7 LDKPHAIQYGM
+7 ELQKMFGGFRPHNI
-18 GLNTVMWV
+18 
-26 FKPKNADPVLRI
+26 DPIIRI

-45 APSVLP
+45 APTVLP
-51 GEVVVISHPDLDAV
+51 GEIVLIAHPDLDSV
-65 AAESLV
+65 AAEGLV
-71 RAKPSAV
+71 RAKPSAI

-86 GKYPNQGPDILL
+86 GKYPNQGPKVLL
-98 SADVA
+98 SAGIPIYESDA
-103 IFEADVNILEVATD
+103 NILDSIPD
-117 RSSCRIRDGVLEVT
+117 RSSGRFEASYLVVGGVGSFALRSVSEV
-131 GLDPIP
+131 DIN
-137 IRQLTRADVAS
+137 VALAS
-148 SLSDARK
+148 ARE
-155 NLDCEL
+155 NLDSEL

-168 MSYLGRDSE
+168 LTYLERDSE

-183 PVIPPDVKTD
+183 PIVPPDVKTD
-193 FFDKPTVVAVRGN
+193 FFDKPVVVAVRGN

-225 IIAVDGAADELISI
+225 IIAVDGAADELLSI
-239 GLVPNVIL
+239 GLVPDVIL

-267 AYASNTQPVTA
+267 AYASSSQPVAA
-278 PGAVR
+278 PGASR
-283 CKSLGLPYMTFPVA
+283 CQQLGLPFMTFPVA

-328 LDKGRKG
+328 LDKGRRG

-342 RLKVGG
+342 RLKVGS

-360 SINQPMVPSLLV
+360 SMSQPIGPSLLL
-372 LVLAALFPVV
+372 LVSAALFPVI

-397 LVLVYKAFTA
+397 LLLVYKAFTA

>member
-1 MSNAKG
+1 MLYNESMGELQKIFSG
-7 LDKPHAIQYGM
+7 FRPHS
-18 GLNTVMWV
+18 T
-26 FKPKNADPVLRI
+26 DPIIRI

-45 APSVLP
+45 APTVLP
-51 GEVVVISHPDLDAV
+51 GEIVLIAHPDLDSV
-65 AAESLV
+65 AAEGLV
-71 RAKPSAV
+71 RAKPAAI

-86 GKYPNQGPDILL
+86 GKYPNQGPKVLL
-98 SADVA
+98 SAGIPIYESDT
-103 IFEADVNILEVATD
+103 NILHSIPD
-117 RSSCRIRDGVLEVT
+117 RSSGRFEASNLVVGGIGTFALKTVSEADINVL
-131 GLDPIP
+131 L
-137 IRQLTRADVAS
+137 AS
-148 SLSDARK
+148 ARE
-155 NLDCEL
+155 NLDSEL

-168 MSYLGRDSE
+168 LTYLERDSE

-183 PVIPPDVKTD
+183 PIVPPDVKTD
-193 FFDKPTVVAVRGN
+193 FFDKPAVVAVRGN

-225 IIAVDGAADELISI
+225 IIAVDGAADELLSI
-239 GLVPNVIL
+239 GLVPDVIL

-267 AYASNTQPVTA
+267 AYASSSQPVTA
-278 PGAVR
+278 PGASR
-283 CKSLGLPYMTFPVA
+283 CQQLGLPFMTFPVA

-328 LDKGRKG
+328 LDKGRRG

-342 RLKVGG
+342 RLKVGS

-360 SINQPMVPSLLV
+360 SMNQPIGPSLLL
-372 LVLAALFPVV
+372 LVSAALFPVI

-397 LVLVYKAFTA
+397 LLLVYKAFTA

>member
-1 MSNAKG
+1 MLYNDA
-7 LDKPHAIQYGM
+7 M
-18 GLNTVMWV
+18 GELQKILSGFRPQNI
-26 FKPKNADPVLRI
+26 DPVIRI

-45 APSVLP
+45 APTVLA
-51 GEVVVISHPDLDAV
+51 GEIVVIAHPDLDSV
-65 AAESLV
+65 AAEGLV
-71 RAKPSAV
+71 RVKPSAI

-86 GKYPNQGPDILL
+86 GKYPNQGPVVLL
-98 SADVA
+98 SAG
-103 IFEADVNILEVATD
+103 IPLFESDRNILESIPD
-117 RSSCRIRDGVLEVT
+117 RSCGRIEADNLVVGGTGSFALRSVSEVDIN
-131 GLDPIP
+131 LA
-137 IRQLTRADVAS
+137 LAN
-148 SLSDARK
+148 ARE
-155 NLDCEL
+155 NLDSEL

-168 MSYLGRDSE
+168 LTYLERDSE

-193 FFDKPTVVAVRGN
+193 FFDKPTVVAVRGS

-225 IIAVDGAADELISI
+225 IIAVDGAADELISM
-239 GLVPNVIL
+239 GLVPHVIL

-267 AYASNTQPVTA
+267 AYASTSEPVAA
-278 PGAVR
+278 PGALR
-283 CKSLGLPYMTFPVA
+283 CQQLGLPYMTFPVA

-328 LDKGRKG
+328 LDKGRGG

-342 RLKVGG
+342 RLKVGN

-360 SINQPMVPSLLV
+360 SMNQPIGPSLLL
-372 LVLAALFPVV
+372 LVSAALFPVV
-382 VLLLLTPAGQILSRS
+382 VLLLLTPAGQTLSRS
-397 LVLVYKAFTA
+397 LLLVYKAFTA

>member
-1 MSNAKG
+1 MGELQKIFGG
-7 LDKPHAIQYGM
+7 LRPH
-18 GLNTVMWV
+18 NT
-26 FKPKNADPVLRI
+26 DPVIRI

-45 APSVLP
+45 APTVLP
-51 GEVVVISHPDLDAV
+51 GEIVLIAHPDLDSV
-65 AAESLV
+65 AAEGLV
-71 RAKPSAV
+71 RAKPSAI

-86 GKYPNQGPDILL
+86 GKYPNQGPKVLL
-98 SADVA
+98 SAGIPIYESDS
-103 IFEADVNILEVATD
+103 NILDSIPD
-117 RSSCRIRDGVLEVT
+117 RSSGRFEASNLVVAGIGSFALRSVTEV
-131 GLDPIP
+131 DIN
-137 IRQLTRADVAS
+137 VALAS
-148 SLSDARK
+148 ARE
-155 NLDCEL
+155 NLDSEL
-161 DAFVRNT
+161 DSFVRNT
-168 MSYLGRDSE
+168 LTYLERDSE

-183 PVIPPDVKTD
+183 PIIPPDVKTD
-193 FFDKPTVVAVRGN
+193 FFDKPAVVAVRGN

-225 IIAVDGAADELISI
+225 IIAVDGAADELLSI
-239 GLVPNVIL
+239 GLVPDVIL

-267 AYASNTQPVTA
+267 AYASSSQPVAA
-278 PGAVR
+278 PGASR
-283 CKSLGLPYMTFPVA
+283 CQQLGLPFMTFPVA

-328 LDKGRKG
+328 LDKGRRG

-342 RLKVGG
+342 RLKVGN

-360 SINQPMVPSLLV
+360 SMNQPIGPSLLL
-372 LVLAALFPVV
+372 LVSAALFPVI

-397 LVLVYKAFTA
+397 LLLVYKAFTA

>member
-1 MSNAKG
+1 MGELQKIFSG
-7 LDKPHAIQYGM
+7 FRPHS
-18 GLNTVMWV
+18 T
-26 FKPKNADPVLRI
+26 DPIIRI

-45 APSVLP
+45 APTVLP
-51 GEVVVISHPDLDAV
+51 GEIVLIAHPDLDSV
-65 AAESLV
+65 AAEGLV
-71 RAKPSAV
+71 RAKPAAI

-86 GKYPNQGPDILL
+86 GKYPNQGPKVLL
-98 SADVA
+98 SAGIPIYESDT
-103 IFEADVNILEVATD
+103 NILDSIPD
-117 RSSCRIRDGVLEVT
+117 RSSGRFEASNLVVGGIGTFALKSVSEADINVL
-131 GLDPIP
+131 L
-137 IRQLTRADVAS
+137 AS
-148 SLSDARK
+148 ARE
-155 NLDCEL
+155 NLDSEL

-168 MSYLGRDSE
+168 LTYLERDSE

-183 PVIPPDVKTD
+183 PIIPPDVKTD
-193 FFDKPTVVAVRGN
+193 FFDKPAVVAVRGN

-225 IIAVDGAADELISI
+225 IIAVDGAADELLSI
-239 GLVPNVIL
+239 GLVPDVIL

-267 AYASNTQPVTA
+267 AYASSSQPVTA
-278 PGAVR
+278 PGASR
-283 CKSLGLPYMTFPVA
+283 CQQLGLPFMTFPVA

-328 LDKGRKG
+328 LDKGRRG

-342 RLKVGG
+342 RLKVGS

-360 SINQPMVPSLLV
+360 SMNQPIGPSLLL
-372 LVLAALFPVV
+372 LVSAALFPVI

-397 LVLVYKAFTA
+397 LLLVYKAFTA

>member
-1 MSNAKG
+1 MGELQKIFG
-7 LDKPHAIQYGM
+7 GFRPH
-18 GLNTVMWV
+18 NT
-26 FKPKNADPVLRI
+26 DPVIRI

-45 APSVLP
+45 APTVLP
-51 GEVVVISHPDLDAV
+51 GEIVLIAHPDLDSV
-65 AAESLV
+65 AAEGLV
-71 RAKPSAV
+71 RAKPSAI

-86 GKYPNQGPDILL
+86 GKYPNQGPKVLL
-98 SADVA
+98 SAGIPIYESDS
-103 IFEADVNILEVATD
+103 NILDSIPD
-117 RSSCRIRDGVLEVT
+117 RSSGRFEASNLVVAGIGSFALRSVTEV
-131 GLDPIP
+131 DIN
-137 IRQLTRADVAS
+137 VALAS
-148 SLSDARK
+148 ARE
-155 NLDCEL
+155 NLDSEL
-161 DAFVRNT
+161 DSFVRNT
-168 MSYLGRDSE
+168 LTYLERDSE

-183 PVIPPDVKTD
+183 PIIPPDVKTD
-193 FFDKPTVVAVRGN
+193 FFDKPAVVAVRGN

-225 IIAVDGAADELISI
+225 IIAVDGAADELLSI
-239 GLVPNVIL
+239 GLVPDVIL

-267 AYASNTQPVTA
+267 AYASSSQPVAA
-278 PGAVR
+278 PGASR
-283 CKSLGLPYMTFPVA
+283 CQQLGLPFMTFPVA

-328 LDKGRKG
+328 LDKGRRG

-342 RLKVGG
+342 RLKVGS

-360 SINQPMVPSLLV
+360 SMNQPIGPSLLL
-372 LVLAALFPVV
+372 LVSAALFPVI

-397 LVLVYKAFTA
+397 LLLVYKAFTA